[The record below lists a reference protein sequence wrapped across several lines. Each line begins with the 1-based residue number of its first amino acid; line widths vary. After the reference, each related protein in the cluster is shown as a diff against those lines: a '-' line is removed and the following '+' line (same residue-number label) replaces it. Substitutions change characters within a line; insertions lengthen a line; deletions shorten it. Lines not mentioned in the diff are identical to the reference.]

1 MNYFLCYSRDELFKF
16 VDEKGAVELIKRK
29 ISLTNSNN
37 ENVYFDDLK
46 NDGITIPAIF
56 ANVEKFLLQE
66 QTILILM
73 SNSPICYGWAERE
86 LLKAIELGKEIRIIR
101 IDRLLKVLRKDS
113 STIEDIY
120 HSSKCLFDENSD

>member
-16 VDEKGAVELIKRK
+16 VDEKEAVELIKHK
-29 ISLTNSNN
+29 ISLVNSNN

-56 ANVEKFLLQE
+56 ANIEKFLSQE

-86 LLKAIELGKEIRIIR
+86 LLKAIEFGKEIRIIR
-101 IDRLLKVLRKDS
+101 IDRLLKVLRKNS

-120 HSSKCLFDENSD
+120 RSSKCLFNENSD